1 MVPRH
6 IFRAILNH
14 SEPFA
19 LDLDKT
25 PWRVNVRAQVIM
37 GFVALGLG
45 KGGLFV
51 STYLIAMAWL
61 EPDRTVYAVACSVL
75 TIVVMALGY
84 IITFARIEA
93 EIDPQK
99 GVVHLTRRMPFY
111 RSTVTTPLSS
121 YQGILLKSKEDQD
134 KRFTHTLVL
143 SHPDEAPNVPLWHR
157 HRPEPPMVEWAQYAE
172 ALETQQLQ

>member
-1 MVPRH
+1 MVSHH

-19 LDLDKT
+19 LNFDAT
-25 PWRVNVRAQVIM
+25 PWRVSVRAQVIL

-75 TIVVMALGY
+75 TIVVMVLGY

-93 EIDPQK
+93 EIDTQ
-99 GVVHLTRRMPFY
+99 GGLVRLTRRMPFHS
-111 RSTVTTPLSS
+111 RTLTVPLNT
-121 YQGILLKSKEDQD
+121 YLGITLNTHEDAD
-134 KRFTHTLVL
+134 KRLTHTLVL
-143 SHPDEAPNVPLWHR
+143 SHTKGECNVPLWQR
-157 HRPEPPMVEWAQYAE
+157 RWPEPPENEAATYAK
-172 ALETQQLQ
+172 ALGLPRL